1 MDKFWPES
9 GFDDGATLQVC
20 VKTLFA
26 SNVSLLAMD
35 LEPLEERDV
44 SDRLV
49 AFSQAYTEIAES
61 KSKSATIIFVFSTSD
76 SLLLQKLVTG
86 GTSLPLSMLVV
97 PFIMTT
103 RIHFSFATLASLPVS
118 TGTGPLALTPVWSS
132 TRPN

>member
-61 KSKSATIIFVFSTSD
+61 KGKSATIICVFSTSD
-76 SLLLQKLVTG
+76 SFLLQKLVTG

-103 RIHFSFATLASLPVS
+103 RIHFLFANLASLPVS